1 MREKDPIPHES
12 LLAGITGEEL
22 YQLSHW
28 VGGSELIV
36 RIYYCVNKQ
45 TEKQMKYD
53 LLKSVRNPRDQFV
66 INFRFVNDW
75 REGVEQVFLDQ

>member
-1 MREKDPIPHES
+1 MREKDPIPRES
-12 LLAGITGEEL
+12 LLEGITSEEL

-45 TEKQMKYD
+45 TEK
-53 LLKSVRNPRDQFV
+53 
-66 INFRFVNDW
+66 
-75 REGVEQVFLDQ
+75 

>member
-1 MREKDPIPHES
+1 MGEKDLIPHES

-28 VGGSELIV
+28 VEGSELIV
-36 RIYYCVNKQ
+36 RIYYCVTKQ

-66 INFRFVNDW
+66 INFRFAND
-75 REGVEQVFLDQ
+75 

>member
-1 MREKDPIPHES
+1 MREKDPIPRES

-36 RIYYCVNKQ
+36 RIYYCINNQ
-45 TEKQMKYD
+45 TEQQMKYD

-66 INFRFVNDW
+66 INFRFVND
-75 REGVEQVFLDQ
+75 

>member
-1 MREKDPIPHES
+1 MGEKDLIPHGS

-53 LLKSVRNPRDQFV
+53 LLKSVQNPRDQFV
-66 INFRFVNDW
+66 INFRFANDW
-75 REGVEQVFLDQ
+75 REGVEQVFFDQ

>member
-1 MREKDPIPHES
+1 MREKDPIPRES
-12 LLAGITGEEL
+12 LLEGITSEEL

-45 TEKQMKYD
+45 TEKWIKYD
-53 LLKSVRNPRDQFV
+53 LLKSARNPRDQYV
-66 INFRFVNDW
+66 INYRFANDW
-75 REGVEQVFLDQ
+75 RKGVVQVFSDQ

>member
-1 MREKDPIPHES
+1 MREKDPIPRES

-28 VGGSELIV
+28 VGGSELIA
-36 RIYYCVNKQ
+36 RIYYCINKQ
-45 TEKQMKYD
+45 TEQQMKYD

-66 INFRFVNDW
+66 INFRFVND
-75 REGVEQVFLDQ
+75 

>member
-12 LLAGITGEEL
+12 LLEGITGEEL

-36 RIYYCVNKQ
+36 RIYYCV
-45 TEKQMKYD
+45 
-53 LLKSVRNPRDQFV
+53 SRVRNPRDQFV
-66 INFRFVNDW
+66 INFRFVND
-75 REGVEQVFLDQ
+75 